1 MTNNL
6 GNFEWISVLEYLP
19 KALESARGISD
30 EAWELIHGVAQDC
43 YDIYG
48 EELIERDL
56 LNTLNDDEYVTAYFG
71 LYIGEDDEDEK
82 EEEERRAAIVKEAY
96 DFIENC

>member
-30 EAWELIHGVAQDC
+30 EAWELIFSVAHDC

-56 LNTLNDDEYVTAYFG
+56 LNALDDDEYVTAYFG
-71 LYIGEDDEDEK
+71 LNIEDDE

>member
-19 KALESARGISD
+19 KALESASGISD
-30 EAWELIHGVAQDC
+30 EAWELIHGVANDC
-43 YDIYG
+43 YAIYG

-56 LNTLNDDEYVTAYFG
+56 LNALNDEEYVAAYFG
-71 LYIGEDDEDEK
+71 LNIEDDE

-96 DFIENC
+96 DFIEHC